1 MVIDYELLTKQ
12 RNFLLG
18 YPWRDA
24 KFPEEVDGII
34 NLLDAILD
42 EVHDLTNDSEELACT
57 SDDPTNHQG
66 DTCPIHEA

>member
-42 EVHDLTNDSEELACT
+42 QVEDLTDEIGEE
-57 SDDPTNHQG
+57 D
-66 DTCPIHEA
+66 